1 MAFVIRDENRLLQE
15 AWRLEVGG
23 GSVYALYGM
32 AEVLQTLHAC
42 AATSVRLCTR
52 PDSSLLAVAVCVV
65 TGERKN
71 FEAWLLDGGAT
82 LVTEVA

>member
-23 GSVYALYGM
+23 GAVYALHGLT
-32 AEVLQTLHAC
+32 EVMQTLHMC
-42 AATSVRLCTR
+42 AATSVRLCNR
-52 PDSSLLAVAVCVV
+52 PDSSLLAVAVRVA